1 MYLDIPTHSQ
11 PIHDKFNG
19 ALLLFGIRSLQ
30 KLYLA
35 ATLYKHCSG
44 TSSTLY
50 TSICGIIDSG
60 NVIRD
65 DQNKFNIDAVE
76 KILQKMVGKSI
87 FQKYKNLEETERKE
101 ILSIV
106 CCTNLQLKNGIRY
119 LNELLPV
126 QIGKQ
131 EYNSLTSGENLRKES
146 RYRYL
151 LEQPQKFYDKIEIYF
166 AFVIHF
172 AIVCEFSSIPP
183 QSELKAF
190 IDTNIESYLGKYNFD
205 ILNSVT
211 PKMNQTK
218 DSIQEYCKYYLNI
231 MLGYRISR
239 TPVYLVK
246 NDTTINV
253 YTVHDVRYEDNNG
266 DPKKDVF
273 HRYCYANAEN
283 KCPTIQFTD
292 KKLYV
297 LTPEFQFVDETRQQA
312 PFFTENGKTYVFRY
326 INEEWNY
333 YDTNGV
339 KYTKDG
345 CSYRFKKGKWYY
357 GEEKSW
363 YGYEN
368 HKHPLPKCPL
378 PPSRPSDNPIP
389 MTSIQ
394 QVLVTF
400 IYFREITT
408 KAVPT
413 DIWKETNR
421 TWVEYRDKKNV
432 MVSENP
438 LFVQY
443 QDIVDLICPCT
454 DKNTNIDTIM
464 SDKSSGILD
473 QLSVMSVVFK
483 DYTIPMYQIFQ
494 ITKQLLIGMKEFYIF
509 LQNVRHFM
517 SMKS

>member
-131 EYNSLTSGENLRKES
+131 EYNSLTLGGNLKKES

-151 LEQPQKFYDKIEIYF
+151 LEQPQKFYNKIEIYF

-190 IDTNIESYLGKYNFD
+190 IKTNIDSYLGKYNFD
-205 ILNSVT
+205 VLRSVT
-211 PKMNQTK
+211 NQDK
-218 DSIQEYCKYYLNI
+218 ESSIRKYCEYYLYI
-231 MLGYRISR
+231 MLGYRISQ

-253 YTVHDVRYEDNNG
+253 YTVHDVPYEDNNG
-266 DPKKDVF
+266 
-273 HRYCYANAEN
+273 YCYKDANN
-283 KCPTIQFTD
+283 KYPKIQFTD
-292 KKLYV
+292 KKFYELN
-297 LTPEFQFVDETRQQA
+297 TEFQFVDQTGQQA
-312 PFFTENGKTYVFRY
+312 PLFTENGKTYVFQN

-333 YDTNGV
+333 YSDNE

-368 HKHPLPKCPL
+368 HTRPLPQCPL

-389 MTSIQ
+389 MKSIQ

-413 DIWKETNR
+413 EIWEETDMTLFN
-421 TWVEYRDKKNV
+421 YQGKSNV
-432 MVSENP
+432 MDSRNP

-443 QDIVDLICPCT
+443 RDIVDLICPCA
-454 DKNTNIDTIM
+454 DKNTKIDTIM
-464 SDKSSGILD
+464 SDKASGILD

-509 LQNVRHFM
+509 LRNVRHFV

>member
-1 MYLDIPTHSQ
+1 MSNAMYLDMPTHSQ
-11 PIHDKFNG
+11 PINTKFNG

-131 EYNSLTSGENLRKES
+131 EYNSLTLGGNLKKES

-183 QSELKAF
+183 QSELEAF

-205 ILNSVT
+205 VLGSVT
-211 PKMNQTK
+211 TQNKK
-218 DSIQEYCKYYLNI
+218 SIKEYCQDYLYI
-231 MLGYRISR
+231 MLGYRISQ

-253 YTVHDVRYEDNNG
+253 YTVHVLDQNQNG
-266 DPKKDVF
+266 
-273 HRYCYANAEN
+273 YCYADTNN
-283 KCPTIQFTD
+283 TLPIIQFTD
-292 KKLYV
+292 KNFYT
-297 LTPEFQFVDETRQQA
+297 LTPEFQFVDETGQQA
-312 PFFTENGKTYVFRY
+312 PFFTENGTEYVFQY

-333 YDTNGV
+333 YSGNE

-345 CSYRFKKGKWYY
+345 CSYRFKKGEWYY
-357 GEEKSW
+357 GEEKSN
-363 YGYEN
+363 YGYKN
-368 HKHPLPKCPL
+368 HTHALPKCPL
-378 PPSRPSDNPIP
+378 PPSRPSDNPIS
-389 MTSIQ
+389 MKSIQ

-413 DIWKETNR
+413 KIWEKTN
-421 TWVEYRDKKNV
+421 TTLLNYKGKSNV

-443 QDIVDLICPCT
+443 RDIVDLICPCT
-454 DKNTNIDTIM
+454 DKNTEIDTIM
-464 SDKSSGILD
+464 SDKASGILD

-509 LQNVRHFM
+509 LRNVRHFV